1 MRVLFSI
8 LMVLSALTG
17 LAAGS
22 QGTEVTVYSMTFP
35 LASNYISITN
45 NADLVDYRGSG
56 TADNPYIIE
65 DISLK
70 DHVGNGIV
78 IKNTDAHLLIRNC
91 TMKNLNG
98 GYDALLPLGIDI
110 DGAKNVRIEDSRVL
124 NSDIRFSRSEN
135 VRIKGVEGSGL
146 TFDGVL
152 NGTIEGS
159 SIDHII
165 VQAGGTPMV
174 FTDFSDIAPLELTRT
189 PSQNILIN
197 GCRAGY
203 EIVFFD
209 SKDCVVKDCFIGD
222 AAEDGPGALGIF
234 NSGNVTFRNVTL
246 EDGTLILTRSSQEP
260 VSVTFD
266 GLKLVRSDIDLSVLY
281 LAGLSSEDSIDFS
294 NSTVDGKEI
303 SSFKDEEG
311 LKLEGLELG
320 YLWLMNCPE
329 ARLKGVKAYGIS
341 AINSSRLI
349 LEDSVI
355 HQGGI
360 YLAFSSDSTI
370 SNNTLI
376 NSSARIGGI
385 ALGYGCHNNTLQD
398 NFVKRAKKVGP
409 DFLASLGIDT
419 TLSEGGHAIFGNV
432 IMDAGVGLD
441 VGRKNTIIG
450 NTIANNAIGLR
461 ASDDHNE
468 IAHNNFIYNGI
479 DAQQRSTIAWKTVSF
494 TNNTWDGN
502 FWTSYRGMDEDG
514 DGVGDVPHIVVSVP
528 YPREPVAVAE
538 ERVVDNAP
546 RMEPISDPAGVDSS

>member
-1 MRVLFSI
+1 MSVLFSM

-22 QGTEVTVYSMTFP
+22 QATEFTVSSMTFP
-35 LASNYISITN
+35 LASDYISIKS

-56 TADNPYIIE
+56 TADDPYVIE
-65 DISLK
+65 GISLE

-91 TMKNLNG
+91 TMENLNG
-98 GYDALLPLGIDI
+98 EYDALLPVGIDI

-124 NSDIRFSRSEN
+124 NSDIRFSRAEN

-152 NGTIEGS
+152 NGKIEGS
-159 SIDHII
+159 TIDHII

-174 FTDFSDIAPLELTRT
+174 FSDFSDIAPLDLTRT

-209 SKDCVVKDCFIGD
+209 SEDCAVKDCFIGD
-222 AAEDGPGALGIF
+222 ISEDGPGALGIF

-246 EDGTLILTRSSQEP
+246 EDGTLILTRLSQEP
-260 VSVTFD
+260 VSVAFD
-266 GLKLVRSDIDLSVLY
+266 GLELVRSDIDISGLY

-329 ARLKGVKAYGIS
+329 ARLNGVKAYGIS

-376 NSSARIGGI
+376 DSSARTGGI
-385 ALGYGCHNNTLQD
+385 ALGYGCHNNTLRE

-409 DFLASLGIDT
+409 DFLASLGVDT
-419 TLSEGGHAIFGNV
+419 TLSDGGHAIFGHL

-441 VGRKNTIIG
+441 VGRNNTIIG

-461 ASDDHNE
+461 ASDDHND
-468 IAHNNFIYNGI
+468 IAQNNFVYNGI
-479 DAQQRSTIAWKTVSF
+479 DAQQRSTIAWKMVSF
-494 TNNTWDGN
+494 ANNTWDGN

-514 DGVGDVPHIVVSVP
+514 DGVGDAPHIAVSVP

-546 RMEPISDPAGVDSS
+546 KMEPISDPAGVDSS